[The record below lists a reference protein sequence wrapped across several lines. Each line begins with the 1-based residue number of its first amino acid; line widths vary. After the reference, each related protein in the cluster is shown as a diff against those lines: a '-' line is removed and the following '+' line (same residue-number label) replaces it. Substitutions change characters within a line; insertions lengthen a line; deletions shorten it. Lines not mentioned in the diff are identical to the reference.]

1 MISKDLLDETI
12 NIISTLNPNVAI
24 TPISKG
30 IIDFE
35 TLNMNYYHIPDEKST
50 NTVETKPKT
59 IVLSFAKE
67 PTMDQLKEFLSQLTS
82 HFHRAKGYV
91 QIEDNW
97 FKVDSVNSQICIE
110 QFDVQTHDNDFE
122 GLNELVL
129 LSSKGISSISHIS
142 VIAETVLKG
151 IYGLQM

>member
-59 IVLSFAKE
+59 IVLSFVKE

-82 HFHRAKGYV
+82 HFHRTKG
-91 QIEDNW
+91 
-97 FKVDSVNSQICIE
+97 
-110 QFDVQTHDNDFE
+110 
-122 GLNELVL
+122 
-129 LSSKGISSISHIS
+129 
-142 VIAETVLKG
+142 
-151 IYGLQM
+151 